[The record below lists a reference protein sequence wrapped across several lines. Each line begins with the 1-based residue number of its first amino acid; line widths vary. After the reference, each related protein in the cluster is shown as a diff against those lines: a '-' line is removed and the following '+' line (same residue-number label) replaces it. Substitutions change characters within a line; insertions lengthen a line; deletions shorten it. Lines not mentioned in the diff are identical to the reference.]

1 MELSPFSFKI
11 YSKTQQRD
19 ERGEPMSL
27 DSSSKNRLPISPGAE
42 STGHGKP
49 ASSSAHILEP
59 GQVHVSPKAQSIVMT
74 LGSGAAVCISDPIGG
89 IGGAA
94 HYLLPEWDGSGA
106 ASPRYGSVAI
116 VTLVQGLLAAG
127 AWREHLRAK
136 VFGGG
141 KRSPTDG
148 LSDDTVGTRNIEVAM
163 EILAKE
169 RIPIAYVE
177 SGTNREQR
185 VVFQTDSGEVQVTDL
200 EV

>member
-1 MELSPFSFKI
+1 MALSPFSFKI
-11 YSKTQQRD
+11 CSKTQRRD
-19 ERGEPMSL
+19 EPGDPMSL
-27 DSSSKNRLPISPGAE
+27 DSSSKNRLPGAPGAE
-42 STGHGKP
+42 SAANAEP
-49 ASSSAHILEP
+49 ANSSAHVLEP
-59 GQVHVSPKAQSIVMT
+59 GQVHVSPKAQSVVMA

-94 HYLLPEWDGSGA
+94 HYLLPEWDGSGI
-106 ASPRYGSVAI
+106 ASPRYGSIAI

-141 KRSPTDG
+141 QRAQTDG
-148 LSDDTVGTRNIEVAM
+148 PSDDTVATRNIEVAL
-163 EILAKE
+163 EILTKE

-177 SGTNREQR
+177 AGTNREQR
-185 VVFQTDSGEVQVTDL
+185 VVFQTGSGEVQVTDL

>member
-11 YSKTQQRD
+11 YSKTQRRD
-19 ERGEPMSL
+19 ELGEPMSL
-27 DSSSKNRLPISPGAE
+27 DSSSKNRLPVAPGAE
-42 STGHGKP
+42 STATREP
-49 ASSSAHILEP
+49 ANSSAHILEP

-89 IGGAA
+89 TGGAA
-94 HYLLPEWDGSGA
+94 HYLLPEWDGSGT
-106 ASPRYGSVAI
+106 ASPRYGSIAI
-116 VTLVQGLLAAG
+116 IALVQGLLAAG
-127 AWREHLRAK
+127 AWREHLRAR
-136 VFGGG
+136 VFGGS
-141 KRSPTDG
+141 KLIQTDG
-148 LSDDTVGTRNIEVAM
+148 PSDDTVATRNIEVAL

-177 SGTNREQR
+177 SGTNRELR

>member
-1 MELSPFSFKI
+1 MEPLPFSFKI
-11 YSKTQQRD
+11 CSKTQRRN
-19 ERGEPMSL
+19 EPGEPMSL
-27 DSSSKNRLPISPGAE
+27 DSSSKERLPFAPGTE
-42 STGHGKP
+42 SAANKEQANP
-49 ASSSAHILEP
+49 SAHVLEP

-94 HYLLPEWDGSGA
+94 HYLLPEWDGSGIP
-106 ASPRYGSVAI
+106 SPRYGSIAI
-116 VTLVQGLLAAG
+116 IALVQGLLAAG

-141 KRSPTDG
+141 KRTPTDG
-148 LSDDTVGTRNIEVAM
+148 PSDSSVATRNIEVAL
-163 EILAKE
+163 EILTKE

-177 SGTNREQR
+177 AGTNREQR
-185 VVFQTDSGEVQVTDL
+185 VVFQTDSGESQVTDL